1 MKNSLRCQN
10 TETVIETTSR
20 EAAKSNRSLHNTP
33 YEIRMLRTLDQIR
46 KIRPIW
52 EKLQANASERTDIEA
67 NFDRYVSV
75 VKTNSECEPYSL
87 LVLED
92 GIPRALLIGTR
103 GPVTI
108 SCKLGYF
115 NVLKPCLQGITI
127 RYGGYLG
134 DFCER
139 TCRHLM
145 DYLNILLRNK
155 QSDVV
160 MFQQLPFHHP
170 LFCQTRKSLSLFR
183 RNLFP
188 KVNLHW
194 RMDVPDTMESFY
206 AQLSSKT
213 RQTLKRQL
221 KQASKQFQVRLA
233 ECSNADSLPEIL
245 SDAVSVS
252 SHTYQ
257 YALGWG
263 LRSDP
268 ATHQQLITASNN
280 GWLRLHVLYLDNEPK
295 AFQLGLQYQGTYFLQ
310 SMGFDPEMRKWHL
323 GTGLFLRVL
332 EQLCE
337 DPSVERF
344 DFGFGDAEYKRRFAS
359 KQWDEATIYMFAPR
373 TYPIL
378 VSSVHNAVSGIS
390 RGVQRIVQQAGIES
404 KIKQKWRRFLQKS
417 HSSV

>member
-1 MKNSLRCQN
+1 MKNFLRCQH

-20 EAAKSNRSLHNTP
+20 EAAQSNRSLRDTQ
-33 YEIRMLRTLDQIR
+33 YEIRVLSTLDQIGE
-46 KIRPIW
+46 IRPIW
-52 EKLQANASERTDIEA
+52 ENLQANSLEQTDIEA
-67 NFDRYVSV
+67 DFNRYVSV
-75 VKTNSECEPYSL
+75 VETDSECEPYSL
-87 LVLED
+87 LVFED
-92 GIPRALLIGTR
+92 GAPRALLIGTR
-103 GPVTI
+103 GPITI
-108 SCKLGYF
+108 SCKLGYY

-134 DFCER
+134 DFCEQI
-139 TCRHLM
+139 CRHLM
-145 DYLNILLRNK
+145 EYLNLLLRDK

-170 LFCQTRKSLSLFR
+170 FFKQARKSLSVFR

-194 RMDVPDTMESFY
+194 RMDVPDTMDSFY

-213 RQTLKRQL
+213 RQTLKRQG
-221 KQASKQFQVRLA
+221 KQAGKKFQVRLA
-233 ECSNADSLPEIL
+233 ECSNVDSLPEIL

-252 SHTYQ
+252 SQTYQ

-263 LRSDP
+263 LRDDP
-268 ATHQQLITASNN
+268 VTQQQLITASHN
-280 GWLRLHVLYLDNEPK
+280 GLLRLHVLYLDDEPK
-295 AFQLGLQYQGTYFLQ
+295 AFQLGLQSQGTYFLQ

-332 EQLCE
+332 ERLCE
-337 DPSVERF
+337 DPSVDRF

-359 KQWDEATIYMFAPR
+359 KQWEEATVYMFAPR
-373 TYPIL
+373 PYPIL
-378 VSSVHNAVSGIS
+378 VSSIHNTVSGIS
-390 RGVQRIVQQAGIES
+390 RGVRRVVQQAGIES

-417 HSSV
+417 QRSV